1 MVISKD
7 GYLDDTRRFHLELA
21 LTTRHTAMH
30 SLLSNIPAAEREAV
44 SDVLVRALQD
54 ITERLRP
61 HLPSVPAVG
70 AAYPPA
76 E

>member
-7 GYLDDTRRFHLELA
+7 RYLDDTRRFHLELA

-30 SLLSNIPAAEREAV
+30 SLLSSLSAAEREAI
-44 SDVLVRALQD
+44 SDVLVRALQE
-54 ITERLRP
+54 ITELLRP
-61 HLPSVPAVG
+61 HVSSAAV
-70 AAYPPA
+70 AAGSPPA